1 MANGQSLLEQK
12 PALQKSLTGR
22 RVLLV
27 DDDRRILN
35 FLRVKLTMSG
45 YDVITA
51 TTGEMAVELFES
63 QKPDIIVMDVLMAGV
78 SGLEVL
84 KALRAFS
91 DIPIIVISAS
101 TDNGEKA
108 MRLGATSFMPKP
120 LDPDELVKM
129 VKAILDRR
137 R

>member
-1 MANGQSLLEQK
+1 M
-12 PALQKSLTGR
+12 
-22 RVLLV
+22 LV
-27 DDDRRILN
+27 DDDHRILN
-35 FLRVKLTMSG
+35 FLRLKLAVSG

-51 TTGEMAVELFES
+51 TTGEMAVELFETR
-63 QKPDIIVMDVLMAGV
+63 KPDIIVMDVLMPGV

-108 MRLGATSFMPKP
+108 IRLGASSFMPKP
-120 LDPDELVKM
+120 LDPDELVKR
-129 VKAILDRR
+129 VDTTLRR
-137 R
+137 GR

>member
-1 MANGQSLLEQK
+1 MPNGQSSPGISPVLESK
-12 PALQKSLTGR
+12 RAGR
-22 RVLLV
+22 RILLV
-27 DDDRRILN
+27 DDDHRILN
-35 FLRVKLTMSG
+35 FLRLKLAVSG

-51 TTGEMAVELFES
+51 TTGEMAVELFETR
-63 QKPDIIVMDVLMAGV
+63 KPDIIVMDVLMPGV

-108 MRLGATSFMPKP
+108 IRLGASSFMPKP
-120 LDPDELVKM
+120 LDPDELVKR
-129 VKAILDRR
+129 VDTTLGRGR
-137 R
+137 